1 MFFADLSETTHLF
14 QNRKEA
20 ISAVDGPPFC
30 LKARGESKA
39 NNDVLNMK
47 ASHAREDKCVDK
59 NRLVRI
65 WNQYGSNG
73 SSWPAL
79 LIYRS

>member
-1 MFFADLSETTHLF
+1 LFFADLSETTHLL

-39 NNDVLNMK
+39 NNDVWNIALNYPYSYGK
-47 ASHAREDKCVDK
+47 LIESISHIRKK
-59 NRLVRI
+59 FF
-65 WNQYGSNG
+65 
-73 SSWPAL
+73 
-79 LIYRS
+79 